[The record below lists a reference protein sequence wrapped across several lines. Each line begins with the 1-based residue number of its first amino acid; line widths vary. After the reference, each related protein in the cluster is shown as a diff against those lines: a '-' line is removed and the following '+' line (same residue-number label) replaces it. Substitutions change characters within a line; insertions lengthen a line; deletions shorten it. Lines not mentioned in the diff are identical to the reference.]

1 VHACASDRGGLGWQ
15 CVRLSLGQE
24 DGWEGSARVQVTV
37 LHPVVS
43 EADGGAAC
51 GGQS

>member
-1 VHACASDRGGLGWQ
+1 VHACVSDRGGLGWQ

-24 DGWEGSARVQVTV
+24 DGWEGSARVQV
-37 LHPVVS
+37 VS